1 MILWL
6 LEPIKV
12 MWQWQWERKTIEKI
26 LTLLSDE
33 NTYETVKKEV
43 LLTFFLENWK
53 SYSPDGK
60 KRVYFATD
68 LQ

>member
-1 MILWL
+1 
-6 LEPIKV
+6 
-12 MWQWQWERKTIEKI
+12 MWQWQWERKTVEKI

-60 KRVYFATD
+60 KRV
-68 LQ
+68 